1 MQTQFRRQPW
11 GFDANYQRVE
21 ALDDQGRPL
30 GYVFFVRYPQSSQR
44 PARSALSSGW
54 TIAAFVRAVTLALSV
69 IGEVGS
75 AAR

>member
-1 MQTQFRRQPW
+1 MHAQFRRQPW

-30 GYVFFVRYPQSSQR
+30 GYVFFVRYPQPSQR
-44 PARSALSSGW
+44 PVRSALSGSW
-54 TIAAFVRAVTLALSV
+54 TIAACVRTFTLALSL